1 MGISIHAPRTGSDP
15 NAPAKL
21 PTAPISIH
29 APRTGS
35 DARRLFGFAAAAI
48 SIHAPRTGSDQGY
61 RRAWR
66 RVQAN
71 FNPRSPHGERRFSTP
86 EGVAPLEFQSTL
98 PARGATP
105 EKLPAL
111 ICAKNFNPR
120 SPHGE
125 RRYSVAP
132 ASKRTHFNPRSPHGE
147 RRAGR
152 SDRRPDRPISIHAP
166 RTGSDTPPRPRCRC
180 CCHFNPRSPHGE
192 RRFFKRPCSNFPSI
206 SIHAPR
212 TGSDWFDTI
221 QDCIRKVFQST
232 LPARGATRWKKS
244 AQNPQKHFNPRSP
257 HGERPCDVLA
267 TYWES
272 LFQSTLPARGATPTA
287 KMYEAEMQIFQS
299 TLPAR
304 GATLR
309 GTNVCGMT

>member
-1 MGISIHAPRTGSDP
+1 MT
-15 NAPAKL
+15 
-21 PTAPISIH
+21 TTISIH

-35 DARRLFGFAAAAI
+35 DASFWRFLRIF
-48 SIHAPRTGSDQGY
+48 SD
-61 RRAWR
+61 
-66 RVQAN
+66 N
-71 FNPRSPHGERRFSTP
+71 FNPRSPHGERRFRGGAHLSAW
-86 EGVAPLEFQSTL
+86 GISIHAPRTGSDLHLSSALSAFPISIHAPRTGSDSFSCPSARAYSNFNPRSPHGERRSPSRPCWDRESYFNPRSPHGERHCYRKQLRAEWAFQSTL
-98 PARGATP
+98 PARGATRTRP
-105 EKLPAL
+105 QSCRPRPFQSTLPARGATRADYLDSLPLPFQSTLPARGATRGTAARGGGFRRISIHAPAL

-166 RTGSDTPPRPRCRC
+166 RTGSDA
-180 CCHFNPRSPHGE
+180 FS
-192 RRFFKRPCSNFPSI
+192 
-206 SIHAPR
+206 
-212 TGSDWFDTI
+212 SD
-221 QDCIRKVFQST
+221 
-232 LPARGATRWKKS
+232 
-244 AQNPQKHFNPRSP
+244 
-257 HGERPCDVLA
+257 LA
-267 TYWES
+267 AI
-272 LFQSTLPARGATPTA
+272 FRV
-287 KMYEAEMQIFQS
+287 FQS